1 MSGWSNQSRRP
12 ILPLAARDDPQR
24 VVSQGPLQFQGLDRI
39 GSKPKVY
46 FLQLRQNRWH
56 GLGMN
61 WRNHGVCF
69 RRQEGE

>member
-12 ILPLAARDDPQR
+12 ILPLAARDG
-24 VVSQGPLQFQGLDRI
+24 QGPLQFQGLDRI

-46 FLQLRQNRWH
+46 FLQLRQNHWH